1 MTAQLQLFFLIFMR
15 ISAFFIVSPGFSFKG
30 MPNMMKI
37 ALSGGVTLP
46 VYTLIMETA
55 SLLTSSQF
63 IMIGI
68 KEILFGSAIGFIT
81 QLFFSAVDI
90 AGSFVDYQVG
100 FSMAEVFDPSWGMS
114 SSYFGKVYYW
124 IAMAIF
130 FLTDIHHLFIK
141 ALVYSF
147 DWYPVA
153 LLSLSDFGVEGIL
166 KLFVLMF
173 GTGLK
178 LAAPFMI
185 GAILTEIVLGVL
197 SRTVPQIN
205 VLILSMPLKV
215 LVALVFMLTFL
226 PTLIRN
232 IGDIFPDMLRY
243 TNEFIQSFRA

>member
-1 MTAQLQLFFLIFMR
+1 MTAQVQLFFLVFMR
-15 ISAFFIVSPGFSFKG
+15 ISAFFMISPGFSFKG
-30 MPNMMKI
+30 MPNLMKI
-37 ALSGGVTLP
+37 ILSGGVTLP
-46 VYTLIMETA
+46 VYIVISKILPEWTM
-55 SLLTSSQF
+55 SQF
-63 IMIGI
+63 AVLAV

-81 QLFFSAVDI
+81 QLFFTAVDI

-130 FLTDIHHLFIK
+130 FLTDIHHLFIR

-147 DWYPVA
+147 DAVPVSV
-153 LLSLSDFGVEGIL
+153 LLLGDFEVEGIL

-173 GTGLK
+173 EMSLK

-185 GAILTEIVLGVL
+185 SAILTEIVLGVL

-215 LVALVFMLTFL
+215 LIAILLMLVFL
-226 PTLIRN
+226 PTLIGN
-232 IGDIFPDMLRY
+232 IGDIFPEMIRY
-243 TNEFIQSFRA
+243 SNQFIQSFSS